1 MLIFLDE
8 TFRTRKTGA
17 QELPMGALCGLGIPE
32 ASLRQVACDVFQLK
46 RKHLSEE
53 VARDKELKGKVLLK
67 RRAFDL
73 RAETG
78 ESPYLA
84 LVSDLIR
91 YIVRKKLPVFG
102 TVCFEER
109 NKEFKCTDVTALD
122 RTFSHLFERIDMC
135 MRIRNNDEMGI
146 LVFDDRDLG
155 TNEKNSTAI
164 TNFFLR
170 SAKGRKLDRIV
181 DTPLFGISQAQNV
194 GLQLADLVTTILGM
208 RFQEHPN
215 GVEFYEQLEPAIFRW
230 QEPVGKWHSGLRVIG
245 DPENHNRYK
254 KNSTGW
260 PFGPRSGQ

>member
-8 TFRTRKTGA
+8 TFRTRKTGE
-17 QELPMGALCGLGIPE
+17 QEFPMGALCGLGIPE
-32 ASLRQVACDVFQLK
+32 AAQRQVARDVFLLK
-46 RKHLSEE
+46 RKHLGEE
-53 VARDKELKGKVLLK
+53 VARDRELKGKVLLK

-73 RAETG
+73 RERTG
-78 ESPYLA
+78 ASPYLA
-84 LVSDLIR
+84 LVADLVR
-91 YIVRKKLPVFG
+91 YIIRKKLPVFG
-102 TVCFEER
+102 TVCFDAR

-135 MRIRNNDEMGI
+135 MRIRNDHEMGI

-155 TNEKNSTAI
+155 TNERNSTAI

-170 SAKGRKLDRIV
+170 SAQGRKLDRIL

-208 RFQEHPN
+208 RFEEHPN
-215 GVEFYEQLEPAIFRW
+215 GKEFFDLLEPAIFKW

-245 DPENHNRYK
+245 DPANHDRYK
-254 KNSTGW
+254 KKA
-260 PFGPRSGQ
+260 PAGPKTRG